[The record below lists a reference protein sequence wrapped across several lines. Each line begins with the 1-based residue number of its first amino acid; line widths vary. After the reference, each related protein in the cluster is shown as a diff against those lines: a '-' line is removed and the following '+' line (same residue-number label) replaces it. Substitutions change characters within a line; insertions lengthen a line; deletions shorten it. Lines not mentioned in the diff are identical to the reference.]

1 MYQPVL
7 EKTMT
12 TSHSKVYMWSAIDRI
27 TVSVIGLGGN
37 IIFANLL
44 SASDFGLLAMVAIF
58 SALAYNLSSCGL
70 SDGLIQKE
78 HPTGRDYS
86 TVMSFNGAFGLF
98 FCILFVLLSHPLSD
112 YFNQPALVNI
122 LCCIGV
128 CFFFQT
134 LTFVQEARMRKELQM
149 KNLCIIH
156 ILSSTTSLGLGLYFA
171 LNGFGYWAL
180 VSTQVFLSFF
190 TFIYTILIS
199 RWMPRIAFYKDSFNS
214 MFGYGFNLMLS
225 YILSTISRNIS
236 NFALGRNNAT
246 SAGLF
251 SQAQKM
257 EEVPFSFTEMTF
269 CNSFFPILSNE
280 TDPHR
285 KRELCN
291 NMISFMSLFNIS
303 VALLMVLLS
312 TPAFNLLFGHKWDA
326 SIPVFRVLVVFGT
339 LFVLKQFFQTMLKA
353 YGYAK
358 PIRDITVCEVIL
370 QLVLLYLALPHGI
383 VAVAWSQD
391 ISIFIIFGVNVAYFA
406 KISESSFLHMM
417 KLMLTPLVIPV
428 AAFLL
433 AGAGYMFAWTGL
445 NPLSTCILNAI
456 AFCTLCIIGWE
467 IFPHST
473 YTKYRTLFIS
483 KIRVLKQK

>member
-1 MYQPVL
+1 MA
-7 EKTMT
+7 

-78 HPTGRDYS
+78 HPTARDYS
-86 TVMSFNGAFGLF
+86 TVMTFNGVFGLF
-98 FCILFVLLSHPLSD
+98 FCILFVLLSHPLSE
-112 YFNQPALVNI
+112 YFKQPALVNI
-122 LCCIGV
+122 LYCIGV

-149 KNLCIIH
+149 KNMCIIH
-156 ILSSTTSLGLGLYFA
+156 ILSSMTSLGLGLYFA

-190 TFIYTILIS
+190 TFVYTVLIS
-199 RWMPRIAFYKDSFNS
+199 RWIPRIAFYKDSFNS

-236 NFALGRNNAT
+236 NFALGRHNAT

-285 KRELCN
+285 KRELCY
-291 NMISFMSLFNIS
+291 NMISFMSLFNVS

-312 TPAFNLLFGHKWDA
+312 TPTFNLLFGHKWDA
-326 SIPVFRVLVVFGT
+326 SIPVFRVLVLFGI

-358 PIRDITVCEVIL
+358 PIRNITVCEIIL
-370 QLVLLYLALPHGI
+370 QLILLYIALPHGI

-391 ISIFIIFGVNVAYFA
+391 ISILIIFGVNVAYFA
-406 KISESSFLHMM
+406 KMSETSFMHIV
-417 KLMLTPLVIPV
+417 KLLFAPLVIPTV
-428 AAFLL
+428 AFLL
-433 AGAGYMFAWTGL
+433 SGAGYLFAWPEL
-445 NPLSTCILNAI
+445 NPLSTCIINTI
-456 AFCTLCIIGWE
+456 AFCTLCILGWE
-467 IFPHST
+467 IFPHSI
-473 YTKYRTLFIS
+473 YTKYRNLLLS
-483 KIRVLKQK
+483 KIGFLKQK